1 MSKMTKKEYKK
12 LEVRTMELKDVLEAY
27 MSMVGYSYQSAVF
40 VDVYEQLCNF
50 INGKRDKYDSF
61 VFEYDHVDDMYL
73 ITWSFIIG
81 LYGDYGTSPRSG
93 WIKNKRAEELKSDL
107 KWALEDCFFW
117 GQHEKI
123 KDDQK
128 LIKIIKELQNAKL
141 SSDDEMEIL
150 EREGIL

>member
-12 LEVRTMELKDVLEAY
+12 LEVRTMELKDVLETY
-27 MSMVGYSYQSAVF
+27 VSMITYSYSGIVF
-40 VDVYEQLCNF
+40 VDLYERLCNF

-61 VFEYDHVDDMYL
+61 LFDYDHRDEAYL
-73 ITWSFIIG
+73 ITWSFIVG

-93 WIKNKRAEELKSDL
+93 WIRNKRAEELKSDL
-107 KWALEDCFFW
+107 KWALEERFFC
-117 GQHEKI
+117 GNHEKI

-128 LIKIIKELQNAKL
+128 LIKIITELQHSE